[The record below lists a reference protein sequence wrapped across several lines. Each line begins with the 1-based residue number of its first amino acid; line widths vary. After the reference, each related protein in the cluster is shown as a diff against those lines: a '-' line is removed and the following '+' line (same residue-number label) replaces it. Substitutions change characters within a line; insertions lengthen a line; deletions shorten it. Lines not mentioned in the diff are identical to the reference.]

1 MSKVYS
7 EGRDLQE
14 RILSGV
20 NKLAD
25 NVVSTLGPRGRNVI
39 IHRKDKTPIITKDG
53 VTVAEF
59 VNFDD
64 PFENVGAEI
73 IKQVALETNTL
84 AGDGTTTSTVLARAI
99 LQNAQ
104 KHIVAGASP
113 VEVKRGIEKALKRI
127 VLNIKALSS
136 MIETQDSIEHV
147 ATVSSNGD
155 KVIGELVAMA
165 VDKAGHNGSV
175 SIEEAKSMDT
185 SLNLVEGFSFQSGYF
200 SSSFVNNERKH
211 AVEYDDPLLF
221 VTDIKIDN
229 VQEILPVLELAAREA
244 RPLVFIAEEV
254 EGQALAAMIMNAVR
268 GSMKVA
274 AVKAPGY
281 GQERRG
287 TLKDICVSTGA
298 NFFTRESAKKM
309 KDVTLSDFGQAKKI
323 EVLKNQTTIVGG
335 HGDPDEV
342 DKVIEALKQEIKQ
355 TDDIRECEMLQ
366 SRVTRLNSGVVEIL
380 VGGATEVEMIEKKH
394 RIEDALEAVKSA
406 LEEGIVA
413 GGGSALLRCGTLNLD
428 EFEDDQLIGARIL
441 LKSLEA
447 PARQMA
453 KNAGESEDLIINEIL
468 SSEENHG
475 WNFAQ
480 SKMVNMIDVGI
491 IDPAKVTRV
500 ALENAVSAAS
510 TLLTSGHAI
519 VEK

>member
-1 MSKVYS
+1 
-7 EGRDLQE
+7 
-14 RILSGV
+14 
-20 NKLAD
+20 
-25 NVVSTLGPRGRNVI
+25 
-39 IHRKDKTPIITKDG
+39 
-53 VTVAEF
+53 
-59 VNFDD
+59 
-64 PFENVGAEI
+64 
-73 IKQVALETNTL
+73 
-84 AGDGTTTSTVLARAI
+84 
-99 LQNAQ
+99 
-104 KHIVAGASP
+104 
-113 VEVKRGIEKALKRI
+113 
-127 VLNIKALSS
+127 
-136 MIETQDSIEHV
+136 
-147 ATVSSNGD
+147 
-155 KVIGELVAMA
+155 
-165 VDKAGHNGSV
+165 
-175 SIEEAKSMDT
+175 
-185 SLNLVEGFSFQSGYF
+185 
-200 SSSFVNNERKH
+200 
-211 AVEYDDPLLF
+211 
-221 VTDIKIDN
+221 
-229 VQEILPVLELAAREA
+229 
-244 RPLVFIAEEV
+244 
-254 EGQALAAMIMNAVR
+254 
-268 GSMKVA
+268 MKVT

-309 KDVTLSDFGQAKKI
+309 KDATLSDFGQAKKI

-406 LEEGIVA
+406 LEEGIVP

>member
-1 MSKVYS
+1 
-7 EGRDLQE
+7 
-14 RILSGV
+14 
-20 NKLAD
+20 
-25 NVVSTLGPRGRNVI
+25 
-39 IHRKDKTPIITKDG
+39 
-53 VTVAEF
+53 
-59 VNFDD
+59 
-64 PFENVGAEI
+64 
-73 IKQVALETNTL
+73 
-84 AGDGTTTSTVLARAI
+84 
-99 LQNAQ
+99 
-104 KHIVAGASP
+104 
-113 VEVKRGIEKALKRI
+113 
-127 VLNIKALSS
+127 
-136 MIETQDSIEHV
+136 
-147 ATVSSNGD
+147 
-155 KVIGELVAMA
+155 
-165 VDKAGHNGSV
+165 
-175 SIEEAKSMDT
+175 
-185 SLNLVEGFSFQSGYF
+185 
-200 SSSFVNNERKH
+200 
-211 AVEYDDPLLF
+211 
-221 VTDIKIDN
+221 

-287 TLKDICVSTGA
+287 TLRDICVSTGA
-298 NFFTRESAKKM
+298 TFFTRESAKNM
-309 KDVTLSDFGQAKKI
+309 KEVSLLDFGQAKKI
-323 EVLKNQTTIVGG
+323 EILKNQTTIVGG

-342 DKVIEALKQEIKQ
+342 DKVIEALRQEIKQ
-355 TDDIRECEMLQ
+355 TDDMRECEMLQ

-406 LEEGIVA
+406 LEEGIVP
-413 GGGSALLRCGTLNLD
+413 GGGSALLRCKDLNLD
-428 EFEDDQLIGARIL
+428 DFEDDQLVGAKIL
-441 LKSLEA
+441 LKSLES

-453 KNAGESEDLIINEIL
+453 KNAGESEDLIINKIL
-468 SSEENHG
+468 LSDDNYG

-480 SKMVNMIDVGI
+480 GKLVNMLEEGI